1 LIISVKNG
9 SIFPQK
15 NWQAFLIKAGMI
27 LQKLRT
33 VFFVVLLV
41 SIFTSCAAAAN
52 LIADK
57 TWVGVLDLVA
67 AAGIVLYIFRES
79 NK

>member
-1 LIISVKNG
+1 
-9 SIFPQK
+9 
-15 NWQAFLIKAGMI
+15 MI

-52 LIADK
+52 MIDDK

-67 AAGIVLYIFRES
+67 AGGIVLYIFRES
-79 NK
+79 NKEQPG